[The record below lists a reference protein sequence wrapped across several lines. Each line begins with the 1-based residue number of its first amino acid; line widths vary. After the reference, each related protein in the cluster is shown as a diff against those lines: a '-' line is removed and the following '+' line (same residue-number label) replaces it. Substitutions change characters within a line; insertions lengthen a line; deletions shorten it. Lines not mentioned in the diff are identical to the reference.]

1 MRMFFGS
8 MFFFLVGACT
18 FPLIVAALAQNAT
31 FQPAGP
37 TSVNQAW
44 NAVAVTPSDSTTL
57 TPTRAI
63 YNGGSSACSIYIT
76 PNGGTTSVLFANVQP
91 GEILPVQAKVIGTST
106 TCTGVVALY

>member
-1 MRMFFGS
+1 MRLFFAVVLSIIAGS
-8 MFFFLVGACT
+8 LV
-18 FPLIVAALAQNAT
+18 ALAQNAT
-31 FQPAGP
+31 FQPSGP